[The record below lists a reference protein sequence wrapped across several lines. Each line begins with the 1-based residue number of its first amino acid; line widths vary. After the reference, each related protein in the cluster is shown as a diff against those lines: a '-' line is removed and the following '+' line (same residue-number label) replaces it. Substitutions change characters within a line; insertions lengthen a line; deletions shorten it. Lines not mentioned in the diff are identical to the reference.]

1 LWCYQH
7 HEETRA
13 MGKAARA
20 RIDRQFTLEHYNQRV
35 IALYRALASAP
46 PRSPLGTNGG
56 DPAYGM

>member
-1 LWCYQH
+1 
-7 HEETRA
+7 

-56 DPAYGM
+56 EPAYGM